1 LRKYIFIII
10 AILTLSCNNS
20 KKSNIENDKVAKREL
35 RPFFDSDEIDHYYVN
50 YTLDDVLDIIDKDR
64 TSQKNKELSD
74 LFMGYFPDSIQKYD
88 FEKFLLSYHY
98 KKSVLSLHQQ
108 KEIEDVFSQK
118 DSLQMSGYACVAEY
132 RDIFLFK
139 KREKTIGIAK
149 ICFKCGRFQIVGS
162 KLDTEGFGLWTEL
175 DKLKNIVRKEEKLSS
190 LEP

>member
-10 AILTLSCNNS
+10 AILALSCNNS

-139 KREKTIGIAK
+139 KRKKTIGIAK